1 MPRYKH
7 IDTSPRFIPV
17 DLVRQLVPGTFAYAL
32 SYLIDHQLDFS
43 RFDQRYRNDDRGAT
57 AYPPRTLLKLVLYA
71 YSLAIVSSRA
81 IEQACREHVTFIAL
95 SGDQAPHFTTIAKF
109 VSSLP

>member
-17 DLVRQLVPGTFAYAL
+17 DPERQLVPGTFTYAL
-32 SYLIDHQLDFS
+32 SYLIDHRLDFS
-43 RFDQRYRNDDRGAT
+43 AFDQRYRHDDRGARLIDRARCSST
-57 AYPPRTLLKLVLYA
+57 CSTPTRWG
-71 YSLAIVSSRA
+71 IVSSRG

-95 SGDQAPHFTTIAKF
+95 SGEHPNAAP
-109 VSSLP
+109 VLG